1 MIDVL
6 NAIKST
12 DIAGHLSSLDWDAQ
26 DTLMKYLYK
35 GMEQPGLYN
44 TAVLL
49 NWHEKV
55 DSLTKVWKVNRS
67 WLRLLDMEALSGLS
81 RIDVLSDGISRR

>member
-1 MIDVL
+1 MVEVL

-12 DIAGHLSSLDWDAQ
+12 DIAEHIVGLDSDGQ

-35 GMEQPGLYN
+35 GMEQPGVYN

-49 NWHEKV
+49 IWHEKV
-55 DSLTKVWKVNRS
+55 L
-67 WLRLLDMEALSGLS
+67 
-81 RIDVLSDGISRR
+81 

>member
-1 MIDVL
+1 MVEVL

-12 DIAGHLSSLDWDAQ
+12 DISSHVASLDLDAQ

-35 GMEQPGLYN
+35 GMEQPEAYN

-49 NWHEKV
+49 SWHEKV
-55 DSLTKVWKVNRS
+55 VPLN
-67 WLRLLDMEALSGLS
+67 
-81 RIDVLSDGISRR
+81 

>member
-1 MIDVL
+1 VVEVL

-12 DIAGHLSSLDWDAQ
+12 DIGGHIAGLDSDGQ

-35 GMEQPGLYN
+35 GMEQPGAYN

-49 NWHEKV
+49 IWHEKV
-55 DSLTKVWKVNRS
+55 FSQ
-67 WLRLLDMEALSGLS
+67 S
-81 RIDVLSDGISRR
+81 RFD

>member
-1 MIDVL
+1 VIDVL

-35 GMEQPGLYN
+35 GMEQPGVYN

-55 DSLTKVWKVNRS
+55 FPQKR
-67 WLRLLDMEALSGLS
+67 GLM
-81 RIDVLSDGISRR
+81 VVG

>member
-1 MIDVL
+1 MVDVL

-12 DIAGHLSSLDWDAQ
+12 DISGHIVLLDRDAQ

-35 GMEQPGLYN
+35 GMEQPGVYN

-49 NWHEKV
+49 IWHEKV
-55 DSLTKVWKVNRS
+55 CHQTRFV
-67 WLRLLDMEALSGLS
+67 
-81 RIDVLSDGISRR
+81 

>member
-1 MIDVL
+1 MKEQHTSSVIDVL
-6 NAIKST
+6 NAIKAM
-12 DIAGHLSSLDWDAQ
+12 DIASHLTSLDVDAQ

-35 GMEQPGLYN
+35 GMEQPKVYN

-55 DSLTKVWKVNRS
+55 YLPIR
-67 WLRLLDMEALSGLS
+67 
-81 RIDVLSDGISRR
+81 

>member
-1 MIDVL
+1 L

-12 DIAGHLSSLDWDAQ
+12 DIAQHLMNLDVDAQ

-35 GMEQPGLYN
+35 GMEQPNVYN

-55 DSLTKVWKVNRS
+55 LKPGFRD
-67 WLRLLDMEALSGLS
+67 
-81 RIDVLSDGISRR
+81 

>member
-1 MIDVL
+1 VSWLADRGVRTKEQHTNSVIDVL

-12 DIAGHLSSLDWDAQ
+12 DIGSHLMTLDVDAQ
-26 DTLMKYLYK
+26 DALMKHLYK
-35 GMEQPGLYN
+35 GMEQPKVYN

-55 DSLTKVWKVNRS
+55 LSIMP
-67 WLRLLDMEALSGLS
+67 LLANL
-81 RIDVLSDGISRR
+81 

>member
-1 MIDVL
+1 VIDVL

-12 DIAGHLSSLDWDAQ
+12 DISEHLTSLDWEAQ

-35 GMEQPGLYN
+35 GMEQPALYN
-44 TAVLL
+44 TGVLL

-55 DSLTKVWKVNRS
+55 SDIASLTNDS
-67 WLRLLDMEALSGLS
+67 
-81 RIDVLSDGISRR
+81 

>member
-1 MIDVL
+1 VIEVL

-12 DIAGHLSSLDWDAQ
+12 DISGHLGSLDGDSQ

-35 GMEQPGLYN
+35 GMEQPGEYN
-44 TAVLL
+44 TGVLL

-55 DSLTKVWKVNRS
+55 
-67 WLRLLDMEALSGLS
+67 
-81 RIDVLSDGISRR
+81 

>member
-1 MIDVL
+1 VIEVL

-12 DIAGHLSSLDWDAQ
+12 DISEHLGSLDWNAQ

-44 TAVLL
+44 TAVFL

-55 DSLTKVWKVNRS
+55 TCQ
-67 WLRLLDMEALSGLS
+67 
-81 RIDVLSDGISRR
+81 

>member
-1 MIDVL
+1 MIEVL

-12 DIAGHLSSLDWDAQ
+12 DISGHLGNLDWDAR

-35 GMEQPGLYN
+35 GMEQPGVYN
-44 TAVLL
+44 SAVLL

-55 DSLTKVWKVNRS
+55 YY
-67 WLRLLDMEALSGLS
+67 
-81 RIDVLSDGISRR
+81 VLEYD

>member
-1 MIDVL
+1 MEVL

-12 DIAGHLSSLDWDAQ
+12 DISGHIAGLDSDGQ

-35 GMEQPGLYN
+35 GMEQPGVYN

-49 NWHEKV
+49 IWHEKV
-55 DSLTKVWKVNRS
+55 FLQ
-67 WLRLLDMEALSGLS
+67 SGC
-81 RIDVLSDGISRR
+81 D

>member
-1 MIDVL
+1 VLEVL

-12 DIAGHLSSLDWDAQ
+12 DISGHIVGLDSDGQ

-35 GMEQPGLYN
+35 GMEQPGVYN

-49 NWHEKV
+49 IWHEKV
-55 DSLTKVWKVNRS
+55 R
-67 WLRLLDMEALSGLS
+67 
-81 RIDVLSDGISRR
+81 

>member
-1 MIDVL
+1 L

-12 DIAGHLSSLDWDAQ
+12 DIAQHLMSLDVDAQ
-26 DTLMKYLYK
+26 DMLMKYLYK
-35 GMEQPGLYN
+35 GMEQPKVYN

-55 DSLTKVWKVNRS
+55 LIPGFRS
-67 WLRLLDMEALSGLS
+67 
-81 RIDVLSDGISRR
+81 

>member
-1 MIDVL
+1 VL

-12 DIAGHLSSLDWDAQ
+12 DISGHLAGLDWDAQ

-35 GMEQPGLYN
+35 GMEQPGTYN
-44 TAVLL
+44 SAVLL

-55 DSLTKVWKVNRS
+55 VFHI
-67 WLRLLDMEALSGLS
+67 
-81 RIDVLSDGISRR
+81 IDDADVAG